1 LCRKIIVNLTL
12 VRIKKMKFIP
22 FDKFTLETK
31 KEKSELT
38 DILLNQIEHK
48 KHFRIKQYFSNDEL
62 KPFEGKIDN
71 NAFKINRIIKY
82 QNPFLPI
89 IIGKFKTLNNGGSKI
104 EIFMRVR
111 YSILFFFVCWCLA
124 PLLFF
129 LLFTHSVSEKEIYL
143 KILVVLSVILIG
155 NGLVYIGFNNERNK
169 AKIFL
174 RKLFKTE

>member
-1 LCRKIIVNLTL
+1 
-12 VRIKKMKFIP
+12 MKFIP

-38 DILLNQIEHK
+38 NILLNQIEQK
-48 KHFRIKQYFSNDEL
+48 KHFRIKQYFSDDEL

-71 NAFKINRIIKY
+71 NTFKINRIIKY

-89 IIGKFKTLNNGGSKI
+89 ITGKFKSLNNGGSKI
-104 EIFMRVR
+104 EIFIRVR
-111 YSILFFFVCWCLA
+111 YSIMFFIVCWCLA

-129 LLFTHSVSEKEIYL
+129 SLFTYSVSVNEIYL
-143 KILVVLSVILIG
+143 KILVVLSVILIS
-155 NGLVYIGFNNERNK
+155 NGLMYIGFNNERNK

-174 RKLFKTE
+174 RKLFETE